1 MNKKVKEKNIILEL
15 LPYIIIVLV
24 VLLIKTFVVAPIR
37 VNGASMDNTLRNK
50 DIMLLD
56 KISYRF
62 EDIKRF
68 DIVVVKHKDDYL
80 IKRVI
85 GMPGEKIE
93 SKENEIYINDKKLDC
108 KFKYS
113 YTDDF
118 AAFVPEGN
126 YFLLGD
132 NRVVSLDSREFGSF
146 GKEDI
151 LGKTSLVIFPFER
164 FGFK

>member
-1 MNKKVKEKNIILEL
+1 MNKKDKKTNIFLEL
-15 LPYIIIVLV
+15 LPYVIIVVV

-37 VNGASMDNTLRNK
+37 VNGASMDNTLKNK

-68 DIVVVKHKDDYL
+68 DIVVVKHNNDYL
-80 IKRVI
+80 IKRVV
-85 GMPGEKIE
+85 GMPGEKIMA
-93 SKENEIYINDKKLDC
+93 KDNEIYINDKKIKSD
-108 KFKYS
+108 FEYS
-113 YTDDF
+113 YTEDF
-118 AAFVPEGN
+118 EAFVPEGN

-151 LGKTSLVIFPFER
+151 LGKTSLVIFPFNR